1 MLLTQSNRS
10 SVEIEEGYLPL
21 KSKGPGTEQKEEY
34 MDFLGL
40 LKDIISI
47 VVIANAAT
55 GHKDE
60 SMTEEYAGVLET
72 ILKSGNDNH

>member
-1 MLLTQSNRS
+1 
-10 SVEIEEGYLPL
+10 
-21 KSKGPGTEQKEEY
+21 

-47 VVIANAAT
+47 IVIANAST

-60 SMTEEYAGVLET
+60 SMTEEYAEVLET
-72 ILKSGNDNH
+72 ILKTGNNNN